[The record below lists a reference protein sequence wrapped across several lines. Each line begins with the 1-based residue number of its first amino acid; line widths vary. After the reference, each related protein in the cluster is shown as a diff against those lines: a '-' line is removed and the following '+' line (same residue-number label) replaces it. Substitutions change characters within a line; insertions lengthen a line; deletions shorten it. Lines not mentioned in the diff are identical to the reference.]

1 MKTPMF
7 KKSAF
12 IIIFLMISVSSWSQ
26 QLADSSTITYIANE
40 GFLLETAKHKI
51 LIDALFGNI
60 EGNWCDQ
67 PGDSLMNLMFNG
79 IKPFNDIEIILVT
92 HSHSDHFWAP
102 LIINFLQKNSNAV
115 LVCPEQVNEV
125 LMKNKEYASVSGNI
139 HALRSGTI
147 FDTTLF
153 IREASIRVLRL
164 KHGSWYEKDSVSG
177 KSIDLHQNVENFGYM
192 IKADG
197 FTFLHTGDG
206 SVENKTQFSRYDLA
220 AGEIDVAFFDR
231 VFLKPEGLKLIEE
244 NIHAKNIIFMHIAP
258 GKGEYYRSVIKSI
271 PEMFVFT
278 HPGEKRTIVRER
290 ENR

>member
-1 MKTPMF
+1 MNKRFT
-7 KKSAF
+7 
-12 IIIFLMISVSSWSQ
+12 ITLLLLLTWVSSWSQ
-26 QLADSSTITYIANE
+26 QLADSCKITYIANE

-79 IKPFNDIEIILVT
+79 IRPFNDIEIILIS

-102 LIINFLQKNSNAV
+102 LVINFLQKNSNAV

-139 HALRSGTI
+139 HPLKSETI
-147 FDTTLF
+147 FDTTLY
-153 IREASIRVLRL
+153 IHEASIRVLRL
-164 KHGSWYEKDSVSG
+164 KHGSWFEKDSVSG
-177 KSIDLHQNVENFGYM
+177 KSIDLHQNVENFGYL

-206 SVENKTQFSRYDLA
+206 SVENKAQFSRYDLA

-231 VFLKPEGLKLIEE
+231 VFLRPEGLNLIGEY
-244 NIHAKNIIFMHIAP
+244 IRAKNIIFMHIEP

-271 PEMFVFT
+271 PEMFVFLR
-278 HPGEKRTIVRER
+278 PGEKRTIVRESGSR
-290 ENR
+290 